1 MPVASSM
8 GWVGS
13 RVTPAQSHVQGW
25 SLPHPSNPCTAAPW
39 CWQLVLG
46 HRGGGEQLVAPSLAL
61 DRRLPRGTCCHVAG
75 HNNNTG

>member
-13 RVTPAQSHVQGW
+13 RVTPAQSHVQGG
-25 SLPHPSNPCTAAPW
+25 SLLPPISPSTEALW
-39 CWQLVLG
+39 CWQLVPG
-46 HRGGGEQLVAPSLAL
+46 HSGGGEQLVAPSLAL

-75 HNNNTG
+75 HNNTG